1 MDNLPQDLTKLT
13 PEQHEKSITFLSSLP
28 LPELRRRQAI
38 TREQL
43 TVAFME
49 RNDLAMRNL
58 QVRDMHLLT
67 AICSKLDEEIRSCR

>member
-13 PEQHEKSITFLSSLP
+13 PEQHERCIKFLSGLSLA
-28 LPELRRRQAI
+28 ELRRRQAI

-49 RNDLAMRNL
+49 RNDLAMGNL
-58 QVRDMHLLT
+58 QMRDMHLLT
-67 AICSKLDEEIRSCR
+67 AICSKLD